1 MQGIYSQTM
10 AMVKGMVKSKKYG
23 KKYGKHGQIQK
34 NNFQSM
40 TRVRKLISKLL

>member
-1 MQGIYSQTM
+1 MQGIYPKSM
-10 AMVKGMVKSKKYG
+10 AIVKGMVKSKKYG

-40 TRVRKLISKLL
+40 TRVRK